1 MWSQSYQDDSRRVG
15 DEDSKTMKANVFDGL
30 PGRSQSLLMEP
41 SITTDDAA
49 TMLLSTERS
58 INAMNCAE
66 YECQPQLIATD
77 VA

>member
-1 MWSQSYQDDSRRVG
+1 MWSHSYQDDSRRVG
-15 DEDSKTMKANVFDGL
+15 DEDSKTMKANVLDAACQGDGN
-30 PGRSQSLLMEP
+30 RFLMEP

-49 TMLLSTERS
+49 LDRAE
-58 INAMNCAE
+58 NVDAMNCAE

>member
-1 MWSQSYQDDSRRVG
+1 MRSHSYQDDSRRVG
-15 DEDSKTMKANVFDGL
+15 DEDSKTMKANVLDGL
-30 PGRSQSLLMEP
+30 PGRWQSLLMEP

-49 TMLLSTERS
+49 LDRATYQ
-58 INAMNCAE
+58 AMNCAE